1 MELKFQSKNK
11 IGVIAA
17 LFLIILL
24 SQHST
29 CNFLIN
35 AALGRL
41 ILVILILSVSSFSIL
56 LGIIAVLVVI
66 ILINE
71 NESVYLEGF
80 EGGALEGNDNSDI
93 VSNSSAAA
101 MHHNIIG
108 GNIKKGGLE
117 GFNIHESERN
127 ITQGK
132 SSKSIHVNKRGSSDN
147 IKPYNIKSV
156 N

>member
-80 EGGALEGNDNSDI
+80 DGLEGNDVSTI
-93 VSNSSAAA
+93 VSSSAAA
-101 MHHNIIG
+101 MHHNVMG
-108 GNIKKGGLE
+108 GNIKKGGIE
-117 GFNIHESERN
+117 GFNIHENERN

-132 SSKSIHVNKRGSSDN
+132 SSKTIPVNKRGSSDN
-147 IKPYNIKSV
+147 AKPYNIKSV